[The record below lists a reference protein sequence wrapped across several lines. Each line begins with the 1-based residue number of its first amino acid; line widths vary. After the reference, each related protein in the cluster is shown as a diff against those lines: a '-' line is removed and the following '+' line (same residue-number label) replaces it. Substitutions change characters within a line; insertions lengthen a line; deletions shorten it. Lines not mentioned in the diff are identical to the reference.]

1 MAAAAG
7 RDSPPRTR
15 KFVALLGALF
25 VCFSS
30 DFIFFVILDKMSVRD
45 VKIERATLMV
55 LGALQ
60 KVQFGFCFFPG
71 WQLGLGRMNLRCW
84 LWKRLEQLVS

>member
-7 RDSPPRTR
+7 RGSPPRTR

-45 VKIERATLMV
+45 VKIERATLTV